1 MRMYLRALLIL
12 SLFIAFGANAQ
23 DFEVP
28 SDLPSTKEEFA
39 NSEKDMIAA
48 AKWLE
53 ATAMGS
59 QMDKRI
65 KVNAWV
71 IGWIINSPSVTLE
84 IHSDFVDLF
93 DKNPHL
99 NTVWMANY
107 ARYILENNYSKDQVQ
122 AHVAALRSVINCY
135 NLGGD
140 LKKDKSLAKLIE
152 KDKEGKLEDW
162 VKDALG
168 SK

>member
-1 MRMYLRALLIL
+1 MKMNLPALLVL
-12 SLFIAFGANAQ
+12 PFFVAFGASAQ
-23 DFEVP
+23 DFDVP
-28 SDLPSTKEEFA
+28 AELPSTKEEFT

-59 QMDKRI
+59 QMDKRV

-99 NTVWMANY
+99 NAVWMANY
-107 ARYILENNYSKDQVQ
+107 ARYVLENNYSKDQVQ
-122 AHVAALRSVINCY
+122 AHVAALKSVISCY